1 MKKQAITKQDIQ
13 RDLLALLNKR
23 KAVTVWLTFFLSIS
37 ILCYIMYAV
46 LYANG
51 VYLPPRHLTFVS
63 PTAVMI
69 IAPVII
75 LFIFGFLLCYYY
87 LKFFAIKTGRFS
99 VSKEKLYQKGQELK
113 SYYRRMERENA
124 LYFRSGRIAVNDK
137 VYSYSKVGDSFYLVK
152 LKSSKTPFFAYH
164 TNFYEINDVL

>member
-1 MKKQAITKQDIQ
+1 MKKQSITKQDIQ

-37 ILCYIMYAV
+37 ILLYIIYAV
-46 LYANG
+46 LYAKEF
-51 VYLPPRHLTFVS
+51 YLPPRHLNFVS

-69 IAPVII
+69 IVPVII
-75 LFIFGFLLCYYY
+75 LFILGFLLCYYY
-87 LKFFAIKTGRFS
+87 LKFFEIKSGRFS
-99 VSKEKLYQKGQELK
+99 VSKEKPYQKGQELK
-113 SYYRRMERENA
+113 SYYRRTEQENA
-124 LYFRSGRIAVNDK
+124 LYFRSGRIVVNDK
-137 VYSYSKVGDSFYLVK
+137 VYSYSEVDDSFYLVK

>member
-23 KAVTVWLTFFLSIS
+23 KAVTVWLTSFLSIS

-51 VYLPPRHLTFVS
+51 VYLSPRHLTFVS

-69 IAPVII
+69 FGPVLM
-75 LFIFGFLLCYYY
+75 LFIVAFLLCYYY
-87 LKFFAIKTGRFS
+87 LKFFKIKSGRFS
-99 VSKEKLYQKGQELK
+99 ISKEKLSQKKQEQK
-113 SYYRRMERENA
+113 SYYQHMEQENA
-124 LYFRSGRIAVNDK
+124 LYFRSGRIVVNDK
-137 VYSYSKVGDSFYLVK
+137 VYSYSKVDDSFYLVK
-152 LKSSKTPFFAYH
+152 LKSSKAPFFAYH
-164 TNFYEINDVL
+164 TKFYEY

>member
-1 MKKQAITKQDIQ
+1 MKKQSITKQDIQ

-37 ILCYIMYAV
+37 ILLYIIYAV
-46 LYANG
+46 LYAKE
-51 VYLPPRHLTFVS
+51 VYLPPRHLAFVS

-69 IAPVII
+69 IAPVMI
-75 LFIFGFLLCYYY
+75 LLILGFLLCYYY
-87 LKFFAIKTGRFS
+87 LKFFEIKSGRFS
-99 VSKEKLYQKGQELK
+99 VSKEKLYQKGQEPK
-113 SYYRRMERENA
+113 NYYRRVEQENA

-137 VYSYSKVGDSFYLVK
+137 VYLYSKVDDSFYLVK

-164 TNFYEINDVL
+164 TNFYEINDVI